1 MLIIFYSSSLSLGSS
16 APNAPVTLSASAP
29 TMLFTNQRGSAGSP
43 KAQCGY
49 NTANV
54 FVVRLEKGEMD
65 CSQSQDRAKQ
75 SHDQ

>member
-1 MLIIFYSSSLSLGSS
+1 MLIVYSSSLSLGSS
-16 APNAPVTLSASAP
+16 ALNAPVTLSASAP
-29 TMLFTNQRGSAGSP
+29 TMLLTNQRGSASSP
-43 KAQCGY
+43 RAQCGC

-54 FVVRLEKGEMD
+54 FVVRLEKGVMN